1 MCKNVR
7 DHVGD
12 QSRQEARMALGGYQ
26 DVFKQTI
33 NNKDRWE
40 KKPSIMSGTQVEL
53 KYLF

>member
-12 QSRQEARMALGGYQ
+12 QSRQEVRMALGGCQ
-26 DVFKQTI
+26 DVFKQTS

-40 KKPSIMSGTQVEL
+40 RKPSSMSGTQVEL

>member
-7 DHVGD
+7 DHIGD
-12 QSRQEARMALGGYQ
+12 QSRQEARVALGGYQ
-26 DVFKQTI
+26 DIFKQSI

-40 KKPSIMSGTQVEL
+40 MKPSIIFCTQVEL

>member
-12 QSRQEARMALGGYQ
+12 QSRQEANMALGGYQ

-33 NNKDRWE
+33 NKKDRWE
-40 KKPSIMSGTQVEL
+40 RKPSIMSGTQVEL